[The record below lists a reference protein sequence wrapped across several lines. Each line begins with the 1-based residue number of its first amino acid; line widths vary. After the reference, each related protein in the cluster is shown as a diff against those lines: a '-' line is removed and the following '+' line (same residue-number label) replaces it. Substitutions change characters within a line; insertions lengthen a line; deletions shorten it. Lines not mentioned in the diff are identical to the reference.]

1 MGRTS
6 IIVAVVTVAMTAACT
21 ADRDT
26 PQPPPPAAAVTA
38 TAPAV
43 EPGYAVGQR
52 ELDLSR
58 GDRRLRTVL
67 LYPAAGA
74 EGDPVRSGAAPA
86 QGRFPVVLFSHG
98 LHGSPER
105 SVPAAANWAAAGFVV
120 ALPAYPHT
128 SAEADDYRRE
138 DIRNQPADAA
148 YVIRKVRDLGRK
160 NGDPLQ
166 GRVDGDHVAA
176 VGHSA
181 GGYTTNGM
189 FTEDHDPRLKAGVV
203 LAGWMAPG
211 AFHGSP
217 ATMLFIHGDSDPVVP
232 VADSRAA
239 YDRVPWPKAYVLLP
253 RNHHAAYMRPGN
265 RGFPEMESMVT
276 DFLRWTLKGDEAA
289 GDRFAGMV
297 RNSPGDPGTMG
308 A

>member
-1 MGRTS
+1 MAYVDS
-6 IIVAVVTVAMTAACT
+6 
-21 ADRDT
+21 
-26 PQPPPPAAAVTA
+26 
-38 TAPAV
+38 
-43 EPGYAVGQR
+43 EVG
-52 ELDLSR
+52 
-58 GDRRLRTVL
+58 RLRTVL
-67 LYPAAGA
+67 LYPAAGV
-74 EGDPVRSGAAPA
+74 EGDPVRAGAAPA
-86 QGRFPVVLFSHG
+86 AGRFPVVLFSHG

-105 SVPAAANWAAAGFVV
+105 SVPAAANWAAAGFLV

-128 SAEADDYRRE
+128 SLEADDYRRE

-148 YVIRKVRDLGRK
+148 FVIRKVRDLGRK
-160 NGDPLQ
+160 DGDPLQ

-265 RGFPEMESMVT
+265 RGFPEMESLVT
-276 DFLRWTLKGDEAA
+276 DFLRWTLKGDAAA